1 LGDVRVLFHL
11 KSKGP
16 SRYHELLRV
25 LKSRSTL
32 ADSLKDL
39 QRMDLIERKIKDTR
53 PIQTEY
59 SLTERGVKV
68 VHLLSQLSEIVEE

>member
-1 LGDVRVLFHL
+1 
-11 KSKGP
+11 
-16 SRYHELLRV
+16 
-25 LKSRSTL
+25 
-32 ADSLKDL
+32 
-39 QRMDLIERKIKDTR
+39 MDLIERKIKDTR